1 MIDQQMQK
9 LSRGISLL
17 TLFALGALLAITA
30 ELSYGGWIQLPLLAL
45 LWWQMSKHQELHLK
59 NQFLLGLAFGVG
71 YFVLGLWWI
80 YISLHDVGGMNM
92 LLSAAAVLM
101 LSSYMACFFSLATLS
116 LK

>member
-1 MIDQQMQK
+1 MQK

-80 YISLHDVGGMNM
+80 YISLALSCRGTDALKLYG
-92 LLSAAAVLM
+92 LLLFASHTIPEMV
-101 LSSYMACFFSLATLS
+101 
-116 LK
+116 